1 MYAFMD
7 DNPSMASYPVSYTNN
22 PHVIS
27 QNDNMISINSTI
39 EVDLLGQCNSEYLN
53 GYQYSGTGG
62 QLDFVRG
69 AYDSRG
75 GKSFIAFYSTA
86 KGGKVS
92 RIVPRFE
99 PGAVVTTP
107 RMNTHF
113 LVTEYGVANLKGL
126 TTQERALKIIGLA
139 HPEFR
144 DSLLK
149 EAEDM
154 RLI

>member
-1 MYAFMD
+1 M
-7 DNPSMASYPVSYTNN
+7 
-22 PHVIS
+22 
-27 QNDNMISINSTI
+27 
-39 EVDLLGQCNSEYLN
+39 DLLGQCNSEYLE
-53 GYQYSGTGG
+53 GYQFSGTGG

-69 AYDSRG
+69 AYNSKG

-86 KGGKVS
+86 KGGEVS
-92 RIVPRFE
+92 RIVTGFE

-126 TTQERALKIIGLA
+126 TTQERAMKISGLA
-139 HPEFR
+139 HPKFL
-144 DSLLK
+144 DDLLR
-149 EAEDM
+149 EAEEM

>member
-1 MYAFMD
+1 MYDFID
-7 DNPSMASYPVSYTNN
+7 DNPSLASYAVSHTNN
-22 PHVIS
+22 PHVIA

-39 EVDLLGQCNSEYLN
+39 EVDLLGQCNSEYLE
-53 GYQYSGTGG
+53 GYQFSGTGG

-69 AYDSRG
+69 AYNSKG

-86 KGGKVS
+86 KGGTVS

-126 TTQERALKIIGLA
+126 TTQERAMKIIGLA
-139 HPEFR
+139 HPSYR
-144 DSLLK
+144 DGLLR